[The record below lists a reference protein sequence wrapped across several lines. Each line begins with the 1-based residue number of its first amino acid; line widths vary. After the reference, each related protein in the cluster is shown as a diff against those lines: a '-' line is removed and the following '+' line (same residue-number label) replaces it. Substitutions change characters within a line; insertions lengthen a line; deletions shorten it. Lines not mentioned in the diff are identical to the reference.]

1 VRNAAS
7 ARVIAMEW
15 SDVRIFLAV
24 ARSGS
29 LGGAA
34 RELGISHPT
43 IGRRLRALEQAT
55 GQTLFQR
62 TRDGMTLTEAGQAVL
77 QHAEDMEASAL
88 AVERRLAGNDGEP
101 EGGLRISAADWFA
114 TCVLAPVLRELARR
128 HPRIMPELVAD
139 TRPFDLARREAD
151 IAFRIVPFAG
161 ADIVQRRLMDVRY
174 ALYAAEGA
182 PEPVAGDGSGCD
194 LVLMDESRYT
204 YPDGV
209 WLRDMLPRARV
220 VFSSNS
226 RALQARLCALGLGFA
241 VLPRAVGEQTP
252 GLRAIDL
259 GEAPP
264 SRVMWMGYHRDLR
277 RMDRLR
283 ALADLAGDMLGN
295 DEAPDAEQI

>member
-1 VRNAAS
+1 
-7 ARVIAMEW
+7 MEW
-15 SDVRIFLAV
+15 SDIRIFLAV

-34 RELGISHPT
+34 RLLGLSHPT

-62 TRDGMTLTEAGQAVL
+62 TSDGMALTDAGQAVL

-88 AVERRLAGNDGEP
+88 SVERRLAGNDGEP
-101 EGGLRISAADWFA
+101 EGRLRISAADWFA
-114 TCVLAPVLRELARR
+114 SCVLAPVLRELARR
-128 HPRIMPELVAD
+128 HALIVPELVTD
-139 TRPFDLARREAD
+139 TRLFDLARREAD

-161 ADIVQRRLMDVRY
+161 ADIVQRRLMDIHY
-174 ALYAAEGA
+174 ALYAPEGT
-182 PEPVAGDGSGCD
+182 PDPRAGDGSGCD
-194 LVLMDESRYT
+194 LILMDESQHT

-226 RALQARLCALGLGFA
+226 RMLQARLCALGLGLA
-241 VLPRAVGEQTP
+241 VMPRAVGEQTP
-252 GLRAIDL
+252 GLRAVDL

-264 SRVMWMGYHRDLR
+264 SRVIWMGYHRDLR

-283 ALADLAGDMLGN
+283 TLADLAGRMLGHG
-295 DEAPDAEQI
+295 EPSASEQI

>member
-1 VRNAAS
+1 
-7 ARVIAMEW
+7 MEW
-15 SDVRIFLAV
+15 SDIRIFLAV

-43 IGRRLRALEQAT
+43 IGRRLRALELAT

-62 TRDGMTLTEAGQAVL
+62 SSDGMALTDAGQAVL

-88 AVERRLAGNDGEP
+88 AVERRLAGNNGEP

-128 HPRIMPELVAD
+128 HPRIVPELVAD

-161 ADIVQRRLMDVRY
+161 ADIVQRRLMDIRY
-174 ALYAAEGA
+174 ALYVLEGA
-182 PEPVAGDGSGCD
+182 PDPVAGDGSGCD
-194 LVLMDESRYT
+194 LILMDESRYT

-226 RALQARLCALGLGFA
+226 RALQARLCALGLGLA

-295 DEAPDAEQI
+295 DEASDAEQM

>member
-1 VRNAAS
+1 
-7 ARVIAMEW
+7 MEW

-34 RELGISHPT
+34 RQLGISHPT

-62 TRDGMTLTEAGQAVL
+62 NSDGMTLTDAGQAVL

-88 AVERRLAGNDGEP
+88 AVERRLAGKDGET

-128 HPRIMPELVAD
+128 HPLIVPELVAD
-139 TRPFDLARREAD
+139 TRLFDLARREAD

-174 ALYAAEGA
+174 ALYAAA
-182 PEPVAGDGSGCD
+182 DTPDPRAGDGSGCD
-194 LVLMDESRYT
+194 LVLMDDSLYT

-226 RALQARLCALGLGFA
+226 RALQARLCALGLGLA

-252 GLRAIDL
+252 GLRLIDL

-283 ALADLAGDMLGN
+283 ALADLAGHMLGHS
-295 DEAPDAEQI
+295 ESDAEQM

>member
-1 VRNAAS
+1 
-7 ARVIAMEW
+7 MEW

-43 IGRRLRALEQAT
+43 IGRRLRALELAT

-62 TRDGMTLTEAGQAVL
+62 SSDGMALTDAGQAVL

-88 AVERRLAGNDGEP
+88 AVERRLAGNDGEV

-128 HPRIMPELVAD
+128 HPLIMPELVAD

-161 ADIVQRRLMDVRY
+161 ADIVQRRLMDIRY
-174 ALYAAEGA
+174 ALYAAAGT
-182 PEPVAGDGSGCD
+182 PESIAGDGSGCD
-194 LVLMDESRYT
+194 LILMDESRYT

-220 VFSSNS
+220 ALSSNS
-226 RALQARLCALGLGFA
+226 RALQARLCALGLGLA

-295 DEAPDAEQI
+295 DESSDAEQI